1 MVNVLTPLTGW
12 LLLVLLFM
20 GCCRPQ
26 LRQVSWCV
34 TVVVVSDD
42 LAFLATFART
52 SNNSRLLVPETR
64 LLAITRQPL
73 VQLEVVKE
81 TFSLKNAMFLV
92 VNTSSGSLRCGVYL
106 QVPYSPLDAQALQV
120 ASWTPQR
127 GLALTSSLPLFPD
140 KFSRFLHR
148 PNLRV
153 VSVEST
159 SHRLVLVDDPE
170 VPGKKRIT
178 FEGIMANVNDYLA
191 KALNFTYTYVMPA
204 DGSWGIMRED
214 GSFSGMMG
222 LMTSGTGDIGLGPF
236 GLTPE
241 RSEVVDFTYPLHIAA
256 IKILASGS
264 RAEGDTWSFLLPLA
278 PLVWVATLSTLA
290 ILLAT
295 YYIMS
300 SCVFK
305 EHHMM
310 KNAINLVRIFLQQAD
325 LSITNLNMHPFII
338 DNKNEKSSHVEGL
351 RFSYIALQ
359 CSSANT
365 NDNAPVN
372 KLSLLGICL
381 TVKVYSWENIGH
393 WRT

>member
-1 MVNVLTPLTGW
+1 MDVAQKVDTGDDDIISLSVGALSAVLRTATDHPCLLILLTDGSAYYSSVFKLINQLKTPC
-12 LLLVLLFM
+12 LF
-20 GCCRPQ
+20 GFFEVSAGSHDANFLQKQLSKFATEAQR

-191 KALNFTYTYVMPA
+191 KALNFT
-204 DGSWGIMRED
+204 
-214 GSFSGMMG
+214 
-222 LMTSGTGDIGLGPF
+222 
-236 GLTPE
+236 
-241 RSEVVDFTYPLHIAA
+241 
-256 IKILASGS
+256 
-264 RAEGDTWSFLLPLA
+264 
-278 PLVWVATLSTLA
+278 
-290 ILLAT
+290 
-295 YYIMS
+295 
-300 SCVFK
+300 
-305 EHHMM
+305 
-310 KNAINLVRIFLQQAD
+310 
-325 LSITNLNMHPFII
+325 
-338 DNKNEKSSHVEGL
+338 
-351 RFSYIALQ
+351 
-359 CSSANT
+359 
-365 NDNAPVN
+365 
-372 KLSLLGICL
+372 
-381 TVKVYSWENIGH
+381 
-393 WRT
+393 